1 MKKTTQQSGFALA
14 FTLVLMALIVIVVVA
29 YLTSTRIERST
40 AAVMAS
46 RSRAKITADSGLNAA
61 IHLLRDNTRYGNY
74 ITAMPAP
81 SPSPVPL
88 YTEVYRPTNPVDPT
102 HAALANDYLR
112 LDNAA
117 GEILVSRAT
126 AGSSSGPEPRPT
138 PDVVPSPLSSA
149 SPFALPSPV
158 PALAE
163 EKQPPQVSPTPVG
176 NSYNFNQVVRV
187 GLNGSGRLIQPSPS
201 PSPPAALAQWVNFRN
216 SAGEL
221 TGRYAFY
228 IEDESM
234 KVNLNTSGNA
244 SPTPRPNDLDSPS
257 FPASQVQEIDPGGV
271 LPPSAS
277 RPTADT
283 ALTAT
288 GASGSR
294 LATKSSVGVLDTTNW
309 QSNLPNYGHMITVQ
323 SRDDLTTA
331 RGWQRL
337 NLNSLVVGAADNAA
351 KVAVVNR
358 IANWIRD
365 AWTGPVAIATMQ
377 PFQMFADDRLRLQI
391 AANIV
396 DYIDADSVP
405 TDVGDLNGVPVIG
418 IEKIPYLVEV
428 DAVYVAT
435 GSTPGDKTVGLSF
448 RFNFFNMFESDLRL
462 SDYVGSVKIK
472 GAPAIIKNNTVV
484 FDHSSDIFTLNIGD
498 PAGISD
504 AVVPWGGDN
513 VNSGVAGV
521 KTFQTAQVVSQH
533 VTYTPGGTIS
543 RFESGLITVDVL
555 GKNGERL
562 DSIQIALRDLPA
574 SDDSSSSTTIAHDFL
589 EVPSSAASINSTYG
603 AIVSADG
610 SINTIDFGDPR
621 YRPQVATKRW
631 YNLTRTDAARLTT
644 TNDKAEMDSR
654 VYAVD
659 WYDYVG
665 DRPLLFQRNGPMVS
679 IGEIGNVSVC
689 EYPWRTAYLQYAGR
703 PANTV
708 DADVGPAIQDRRGS
722 SAAAQTNSA
731 LLPQDY
737 VLMDLFKTSSQNTR
751 DGSLNINT
759 QFNIKNASGTFDQG
773 AFTALF
779 SAIPVGSG
787 VPGSGVPGS
796 TPTPLSAAAAIAVSN
811 VAANRRSAVAP
822 VTTGGPGLPGGA
834 PPVDNNPRRPY
845 FKIGEIASDISWLI
859 NQSENATM
867 TGNGK
872 TRSSVNYSLLRAT
885 PTGSTWNR
893 NYGSDMQVEEPFR
906 KISNAITTRG
916 NVFRVLY
923 VGQAIKDTN
932 RNGLVDNQAEI
943 TAEYFGEAFI
953 ERQSIPLPDPAN
965 PDAVRTSDST
975 YKVLSSRIVS
985 E

>member
-1 MKKTTQQSGFALA
+1 MRKAKHELGFAIA
-14 FTLVLMALIVIVVVA
+14 VTLVLMALIAIIVVA
-29 YLTSTRIERST
+29 YLASTRIERST
-40 AAVMAS
+40 AAVHAN
-46 RSRAKITADSGLNAA
+46 RVRAKITADSGLTAA

-81 SPSPVPL
+81 SPSPAPL
-88 YTEVYRPTNPVDPT
+88 YTEVYRPTNLTDPS
-102 HAALANDYLR
+102 HALLAGDYLR

-126 AGSSSGPEPRPT
+126 ASLAPGPDSRPT
-138 PDVVPSPLSSA
+138 PDIVPSPLPSA

-158 PALAE
+158 PALSE
-163 EKQPPQVSPTPVG
+163 ERLPPQVSPTPVG

-187 GLNGSGRLIQPSPS
+187 GLNGSGRLVQPSPT
-201 PSPPAALAQWVNFRN
+201 PAPPPALGQWVNVRN
-216 SAGEL
+216 SAGDL
-221 TGRYAFY
+221 IGRYAFY
-228 IEDESM
+228 VEDESM
-234 KVNLNTSGNA
+234 KINVNASGNA
-244 SPTPRPNDLDSPS
+244 SPAPRPNDLDSPS
-257 FPASQVQEIDPGGV
+257 FPVSQVQEIDPAGV
-271 LPPSAS
+271 LPPP
-277 RPTADT
+277 PTANRIAADT
-283 ALTAT
+283 TLMAA
-288 GASGSR
+288 GPAGSR
-294 LATKSSVGVLDTTNW
+294 LPSKSTVALLDLSNW
-309 QSNLPNYGHMITVQ
+309 QNNFPNYAHMTTVL
-323 SRDDLTTA
+323 SRNDLTTA

-337 NLNSLVVGAADNAA
+337 DLNTLVAGAADNAA
-351 KVAVVNR
+351 KVLIANR

-365 AWTGPVAIATMQ
+365 AWTGPVTIATMQ
-377 PFQMFADDRLRLQI
+377 SFQMFADDRLRLQI

-405 TDVGDLNGVPVIG
+405 TDMGNLSGVPVIG

-428 DAVYVAT
+428 DAVYTAT
-435 GSTPGDKTVGLSF
+435 GSTPGDRTVGLSF
-448 RFNFFNMFESDLRL
+448 RFNFFNMFESDLKL
-462 SDYVGSVKIK
+462 SDYVGSMVIK
-472 GAPAIIKNNTVV
+472 GAPAIIKNGTVV
-484 FDHSSDIFTLNIGD
+484 FDHSADSFTLKVAD
-498 PAGISD
+498 AAGIPD
-504 AVVPWGGDN
+504 AIVPWGGDN

-521 KTFQTAQVVSQH
+521 KTFQTPQVASQQ

-574 SDDSSSSTTIAHDFL
+574 SNDATSTTIANDFL
-589 EVPSSAASINSTYG
+589 EVSSSAASINSTYG
-603 AIVSADG
+603 AVVSADG

-621 YRPQVATKRW
+621 YRPPVVTKRW
-631 YNLTRTDAARLTT
+631 YNLTRTDTGRFTT
-644 TNDKAEMDSR
+644 TADQAEMDSR

-665 DRPLLFQRNGPMVS
+665 NRPLLFLRNGAMAS
-679 IGEIGNVSVC
+679 AGEIGNVSVC

-703 PANTV
+703 PVNTV
-708 DADVGPAIQDRRGS
+708 DADVGPAIKDRRGS

-737 VLMDLFKTSSQNTR
+737 VLMDLFKTSAQNTR

-759 QFNIKNASGTFDQG
+759 QFNVKNASGSFDQG

-787 VPGSGVPGS
+787 VPGGAPNLL
-796 TPTPLSAAAAIAVSN
+796 TAAASTAVSN
-811 VAANRRSAVAP
+811 IAANRRSAVAP
-822 VTTGGPGLPGGA
+822 VATGGPGLAGGA

-845 FKIGEIASDISWLI
+845 FSGGEIASDISWLI

-872 TRSSVNYSLLRAT
+872 TRSSVNYSVLRAT

-916 NVFRVLY
+916 NVFRILY
-923 VGQAIKDTN
+923 VGQAIKDIN
-932 RNGLVDNQAEI
+932 RSGQVDSQSEI
-943 TAEYFGEAFI
+943 TAEYLGEVFV
-953 ERQSIPLPDPAN
+953 ERQSIFGPEGSN
-965 PDAVRTSDST
+965 PDAVKTSDST
-975 YKVLSSRIVS
+975 YKILTNRVIS